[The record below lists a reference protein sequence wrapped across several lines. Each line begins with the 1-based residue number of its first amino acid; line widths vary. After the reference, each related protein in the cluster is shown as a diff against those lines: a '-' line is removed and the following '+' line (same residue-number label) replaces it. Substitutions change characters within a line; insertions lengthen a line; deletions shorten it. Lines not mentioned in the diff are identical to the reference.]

1 MRTLFLDESGDHD
14 LINIDRNYPAF
25 VLAGCILNIKDHKL
39 LTEDLNNLKERLFG
53 TKNLILHY
61 ADYTRNKNGFERVK
75 EKYFRNVF
83 FKGINDLIVNHDYEL
98 LACIVDKQKH
108 NEKYGYNAMNP
119 YLLSL
124 NLIVERFIFYLKEIN
139 EVGKII
145 AESRNTQL
153 DNELD
158 LAYLNLKISGT
169 RYLARK
175 EITKY
180 IQQFAIKKKEEN
192 IAGLQLVD
200 SLVTPI
206 GRKYLNLKNYYL
218 EYDNIKGKFRKE
230 RCGKYKGNGLMI
242 LP

>member
-1 MRTLFLDESGDHD
+1 MKTLFLDESGDHD
-14 LINIDRNYPAF
+14 LINIDRKYPAF
-25 VLAGCILNIKDHKL
+25 VLAGCILDIKDHEL
-39 LTEDLNNLKERLFG
+39 LTEDLNKFKERLFG

-61 ADYTRNKNGFERVK
+61 ADYTRNKNGFEKVK
-75 EKYFRNVF
+75 ERDFRNDF
-83 FKGINDLIVNHDYEL
+83 FEGINNLIVNHDYIL
-98 LACIVDKQKH
+98 LACIVDKHKH

-124 NLIVERFIFYLKEIN
+124 NLIVERFIFYLKKVN

-169 RYLARK
+169 RYLTPK
-175 EITKY
+175 EITTN

-192 IAGLQLVD
+192 VAGLQLVD

-206 GRKYLNLKNYYL
+206 GRKYLNLKNFYL
-218 EYDNIKGKFRKE
+218 EYDNIKRKFRKK
-230 RCGKYKGNGLMI
+230 RCGKYKGYGLMI

>member
-1 MRTLFLDESGDHD
+1 MKTLFLDESGDHD

-25 VLAGCILNIKDHKL
+25 VLAVCIFDIKDHEL
-39 LTEDLNNLKERLFG
+39 LAEDLNKFKERLFG

-61 ADYTRNKNGFERVK
+61 ADYTRNKNGFEKVK
-75 EKYFRNVF
+75 KKDFRNVF
-83 FKGINDLIVNHDYEL
+83 FEGINNLIVNHDYIL
-98 LACIVDKQKH
+98 LACIVDKHKH
-108 NEKYGYNAMNP
+108 NEKYGYNAINP

-124 NLIVERFIFYLKEIN
+124 NLIVERFIFYLKKLN

-169 RYLARK
+169 RNLTPK
-175 EITKY
+175 EITTN

-200 SLVTPI
+200 LLVTPI

-218 EYDNIKGKFRKE
+218 EYDNIKRKFRKN
-230 RCGKYKGNGLMI
+230 RCGKYKGYGLMI

>member
-1 MRTLFLDESGDHD
+1 MKTLFLDESGDHD

-25 VLAGCILNIKDHKL
+25 VLAGCIFDIKDHEL
-39 LTEDLNNLKERLFG
+39 LAEDLNKFKERLFG

-61 ADYTRNKNGFERVK
+61 ADYTRNKNGFEKVK
-75 EKYFRNVF
+75 EKDFRSDF
-83 FKGINDLIVNHDYEL
+83 FEGINNLIVNHDYIL
-98 LACIVDKQKH
+98 LACIVDKHKH

-124 NLIVERFIFYLKEIN
+124 NLIVERFIFYLKKVN

-169 RYLARK
+169 RYLTPK
-175 EITKY
+175 EITTN

-206 GRKYLNLKNYYL
+206 GRKYLNLKNFYL
-218 EYDNIKGKFRKE
+218 EYDNIKRKFRKN
-230 RCGKYKGNGLMI
+230 RCGKYKGYGLMI